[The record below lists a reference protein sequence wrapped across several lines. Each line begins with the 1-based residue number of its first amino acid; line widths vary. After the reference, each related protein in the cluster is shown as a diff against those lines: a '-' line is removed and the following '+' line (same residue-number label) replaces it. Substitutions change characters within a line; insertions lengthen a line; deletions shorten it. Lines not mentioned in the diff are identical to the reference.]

1 MAENTVQTTGH
12 TWDETLQEY
21 NNPLPNWWIY
31 GLYVTVAFAIVYWII
46 YPSWPVGNTHLRGI
60 STVTYLNAEGQPET
74 HGWNTRAKLLK
85 EMQDANAQ
93 QKPYF
98 DKIAAMPVAQV
109 VKDPELNSFVLS
121 AGKALFS
128 ENCAACHQAGGQ
140 GKVGFYPN
148 LADDDWKYG
157 GSVSEIEAT
166 LVGGRRGYMPAFAE
180 AMEKPQIEAIA
191 HYVLGLSGHAV
202 DKVKA
207 AEGDKLFHNDTGA
220 CYYCH
225 GADAKGR
232 KEFGAPN
239 LTDKIWQWANVP
251 AAKDLNGK
259 LAEVQRVVTSGLNK
273 GVMPSFGGENARL
286 NPGQIKLLSIYVHE
300 LGGGK

>member
-12 TWDETLQEY
+12 VWDETLAEL

-31 GLYVTVAFAIVYWII
+31 GLYVTVIFAIVYWIY
-46 YPSWPVGNTHLRGI
+46 YPSWPIGKDHLRGI
-60 STVTYLNAEGQPET
+60 GTVTYLNAEGQPET
-74 HGWNTRAKLLK
+74 NGWNTRAKLLK
-85 EMQDANAQ
+85 EMQDANAA

-98 DKIAAMPVAQV
+98 DKIAAMSVAQV
-109 VKDPELNSFVLS
+109 TQDPELNSFVLS
-121 AGKALFS
+121 AGKAMFA

-157 GSVSEIEAT
+157 GSIAEIQAT
-166 LVGGRRGYMPAFAE
+166 LTGGRRGYMPAFGE
-180 AMEKPQIEAIA
+180 VLEKTQIAAISQ
-191 HYVLGLSGHAV
+191 YVLGLSGHAV
-202 DKVKA
+202 DKALA

-220 CYYCH
+220 CFYCH
-225 GADAKGR
+225 GDNAKGR

-251 AAKDLNGK
+251 AATDLK
-259 LAEVQRVVTSGLNK
+259 AKAAEVQNVITAGLNK
-273 GVMPSFGGENARL
+273 GVMPAWETRL

>member
-12 TWDETLQEY
+12 VWDEDLAEL

-31 GLYVTVAFAIVYWII
+31 GLYVTVIFAIVYWIY
-46 YPSWPVGNTHLRGI
+46 YPSWPIGKDHLRGI
-60 STVTYLNAEGQPET
+60 GTVTYLNAEGQAET
-74 HGWNTRAKLLK
+74 NGWNTRAKLLK
-85 EMQDANAQ
+85 EMQDANAA

-98 DKIAAMPVAQV
+98 DKIAAMSVAQV
-109 VKDPELNSFVLS
+109 TQDPELNSFVLS
-121 AGKALFS
+121 AGKAMFA

-157 GSVSEIEAT
+157 GSIDEIQAT
-166 LVGGRRGYMPAFAE
+166 LTGGRRGYMPAFGE
-180 AMEKPQIEAIA
+180 ALEKPQIAAISQ
-191 HYVLGLSGHAV
+191 YVLSLSGHAV
-202 DKVKA
+202 DKTLA
-207 AEGDKLFHNDTGA
+207 AEGDKLFHSDTGA
-220 CYYCH
+220 CFYCH
-225 GADAKGR
+225 GDNAKGR

-251 AAKDLNGK
+251 AAADMKAK
-259 LAEVQRVVTSGLNK
+259 TAEVQKVITAGLNK
-273 GVMPSFGGENARL
+273 GVMPAWEQRL